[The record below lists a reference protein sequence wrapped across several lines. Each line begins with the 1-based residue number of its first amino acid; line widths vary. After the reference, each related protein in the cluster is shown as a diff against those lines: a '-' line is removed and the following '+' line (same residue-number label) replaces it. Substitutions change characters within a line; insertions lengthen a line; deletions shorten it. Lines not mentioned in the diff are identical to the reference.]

1 MLTRGCPTR
10 FAKDAHLLYGPGESW
25 RIPVSTENW
34 AEERD
39 RLRAL
44 LSDFE
49 SGKGAEFEIDDGDA
63 VKPAT
68 NDERISLIRKRLA
81 ALEDR
86 LGDSEAG

>member
-1 MLTRGCPTR
+1 M
-10 FAKDAHLLYGPGESW
+10 
-25 RIPVSTENW
+25 STENW

-49 SGKGAEFEIDDGDA
+49 AGKGDDFEIDDGDA

-68 NDERISLIRKRLA
+68 DDERILIIRKRLA
-81 ALEDR
+81 ELDDR
-86 LGDSEAG
+86 LGGSEAG